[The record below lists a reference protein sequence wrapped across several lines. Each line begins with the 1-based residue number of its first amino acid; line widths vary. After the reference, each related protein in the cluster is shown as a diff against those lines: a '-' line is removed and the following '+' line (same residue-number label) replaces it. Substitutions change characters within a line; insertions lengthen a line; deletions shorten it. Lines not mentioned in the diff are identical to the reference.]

1 MTRTHDQLMK
11 EQELKNI
18 VCLCVC
24 GRARARVRAYYP
36 HLERGVGFGLQGGLN
51 AKLTYLT

>member
-18 VCLCVC
+18 VYLCVC

-36 HLERGVGFGLQGGLN
+36 HLERGEGFGLQGGLN

>member
-24 GRARARVRAYYP
+24 GRAYYP
-36 HLERGVGFGLQGGLN
+36 HLERRVGFGLQGGLN
-51 AKLTYLT
+51 AN